1 MKKIILA
8 LISVLTVSQLCA
20 QDPVWIK
27 NSSINEVR
35 IFQNGATVSRSA
47 HATLNPGMQ
56 EVVVDGLSPYINP
69 QSITLKG
76 TGDATI
82 LSVSYQQNYLQ
93 ERKKSA
99 EIMALEEQLDT
110 LNFKI
115 QQSQNKT
122 SVINETIL
130 VLQANKSV
138 GGANNG
144 VMADELEPV
153 VNYFTKKMTE
163 LKEEL
168 LFNGSKEKKLR
179 EQSEKIKKQLALL
192 NDKQNQPTGN
202 IIVAV
207 DAKSKTNATFEFS
220 YAIASNVSWTSF
232 YDLRA
237 KNVNSPIE
245 IDYKAKVTQSTGEDW
260 NNVKLKLSTGNPSQG
275 GTKPDLT
282 PWYLNIY
289 TPVTVEHEMEYAP
302 RPAMNLSMV
311 QKKDENSESA
321 AARGTAMWSVPVSV
335 NENQLNSDFEIAVPY
350 SIPSNGRA
358 YQVDIQHYSLAAEF
372 NYVATPKLET
382 DAFLTAKITGWED
395 LSLTP
400 GPANVYFDGAYV
412 GETIID
418 PASTNDT
425 LPLSLGRDKR
435 IIIKRE
441 KLKEFSSSKLFGSTR
456 QRDYTYEISV
466 KNGKAEPI
474 NIIIED
480 QVPVSQ
486 HKDIEVKNQEL
497 SGADY
502 NAETGMVKWKL
513 TIPPSDTQKK
523 KLSYS
528 VKYPKDKQLTGL

>member
-20 QDPVWIK
+20 QDPRWIK

-35 IFQNGATVSRSA
+35 IFQNGAMVSRSA

-179 EQSEKIKKQLALL
+179 EQSEKIKKQLQVLARSWAEQT
-192 NDKQNQPTGN
+192 NTDNNYSASTDKD
-202 IIVAV
+202 IITLSISSTEAV
-207 DAKSKTNATFEFS
+207 KKKKS
-220 YAIASNVSWTSF
+220 
-232 YDLRA
+232 
-237 KNVNSPIE
+237 
-245 IDYKAKVTQSTGEDW
+245 
-260 NNVKLKLSTGNPSQG
+260 
-275 GTKPDLT
+275 
-282 PWYLNIY
+282 IY
-289 TPVTVEHEMEYAP
+289 
-302 RPAMNLSMV
+302 
-311 QKKDENSESA
+311 
-321 AARGTAMWSVPVSV
+321 SV
-335 NENQLNSDFEIAVPY
+335 NF
-350 SIPSNGRA
+350 
-358 YQVDIQHYSLAAEF
+358 
-372 NYVATPKLET
+372 
-382 DAFLTAKITGWED
+382 
-395 LSLTP
+395 
-400 GPANVYFDGAYV
+400 VY
-412 GETIID
+412 
-418 PASTNDT
+418 N
-425 LPLSLGRDKR
+425 
-435 IIIKRE
+435 
-441 KLKEFSSSKLFGSTR
+441 
-456 QRDYTYEISV
+456 
-466 KNGKAEPI
+466 
-474 NIIIED
+474 
-480 QVPVSQ
+480 
-486 HKDIEVKNQEL
+486 
-497 SGADY
+497 
-502 NAETGMVKWKL
+502 
-513 TIPPSDTQKK
+513 
-523 KLSYS
+523 
-528 VKYPKDKQLTGL
+528 